1 MPAPP
6 LAVNRGEDQGCVR
19 SLPDY
24 SVAKLKSARISMRF
38 APTLL
43 SLGIAM
49 VITVASVAATAAA
62 TKPADKAAPTKPV
75 ANELTVDLKVKGMT

>member
-1 MPAPP
+1 
-6 LAVNRGEDQGCVR
+6 
-19 SLPDY
+19 
-24 SVAKLKSARISMRF
+24 MRF